1 MTPYSE
7 SARAP
12 SHHGPGYPCLAP
24 EACIVRLLA
33 GSRAAVM
40 GDLSRELGS
49 GCGHPNISHL
59 IPLFWSLISQLGQ
72 EGQQSTIFF

>member
-1 MTPYSE
+1 MAPYSE

-12 SHHGPGYPCLAP
+12 SHRETGYPCLAP

-40 GDLSRELGS
+40 GGLSRELGVAVAT
-49 GCGHPNISHL
+49 PVFHL